1 MGNNLVYKYAITFFV
16 TPPDAAVVAVAQ
28 FRAIT
33 HFLPSSLLWL
43 LLLSIT
49 FSVASSVIVAV
60 PLSEV
65 RPFVGYSGS
74 LSTWG
79 RNDREQYD
87 DFEIKLFESYSDG
100 TTRQRRR
107 KRTLASGQVEL
118 GTRRQRLR
126 RRMGPIGQR
135 SGE

>member
-16 TPPDAAVVAVAQ
+16 TPPDAAVVVAVAQ

-43 LLLSIT
+43 LLFVSIT

-65 RPFVGYSGS
+65 RPAGHSSVIVALS
-74 LSTWG
+74 L
-79 RNDREQYD
+79 Y
-87 DFEIKLFESYSDG
+87 
-100 TTRQRRR
+100 
-107 KRTLASGQVEL
+107 L
-118 GTRRQRLR
+118 GT
-126 RRMGPIGQR
+126 
-135 SGE
+135 E

>member
-16 TPPDAAVVAVAQ
+16 TPPDAAVVVAVAQ

-65 RPFVGYSGS
+65 RPDGHSSVIVA
-74 LSTWG
+74 LSI
-79 RNDREQYD
+79 Y
-87 DFEIKLFESYSDG
+87 
-100 TTRQRRR
+100 
-107 KRTLASGQVEL
+107 L
-118 GTRRQRLR
+118 GT
-126 RRMGPIGQR
+126 
-135 SGE
+135 E